1 MKTYSDTDL
10 LTAFREKRR
19 PALARMLSRVE
30 NQHPSTSKLLD
41 SLYPETGDGWRIGL
55 TGPPGAGKSTLVNQ
69 MAMHY
74 RKGDEQVGVIAF
86 DPTSPFTGGALL
98 GDRVRMETIGL
109 DPGVF
114 IRSMATRG
122 HLGGLAVGV
131 DEACDLFDA
140 FGHSKILVETVGVGQ
155 SELEVANAADTTLV
169 VIVPQSGD
177 SIQAMKAG
185 LMEIADIFVL
195 NKSDRQGADEAY
207 RELVSII
214 SMKEMEDGWRS
225 PVLKTSASRGEG
237 VEELTEMIADHRAHL
252 VETGRLE
259 ERRRRR
265 TTAKTR
271 RLVEDKISRTL
282 WTSARN
288 EQAET
293 ELAGGE
299 SPYTLSQ
306 LLIEEF
312 YKEIRREQ

>member
-1 MKTYSDTDL
+1 
-10 LTAFREKRR
+10 
-19 PALARMLSRVE
+19 
-30 NQHPSTSKLLD
+30 
-41 SLYPETGDGWRIGL
+41 
-55 TGPPGAGKSTLVNQ
+55 
-69 MAMHY
+69 
-74 RKGDEQVGVIAF
+74 
-86 DPTSPFTGGALL
+86 
-98 GDRVRMETIGL
+98 
-109 DPGVF
+109 
-114 IRSMATRG
+114 
-122 HLGGLAVGV
+122 
-131 DEACDLFDA
+131 
-140 FGHSKILVETVGVGQ
+140 
-155 SELEVANAADTTLV
+155 
-169 VIVPQSGD
+169 
-177 SIQAMKAG
+177 
-185 LMEIADIFVL
+185 
-195 NKSDRQGADEAY
+195 
-207 RELVSII
+207 
-214 SMKEMEDGWRS
+214 MEDGWRS